1 MKLNSLAPNRLTE
14 NKSYHLFRTY
24 RLDILLIVI
33 LVIVAGVASFQAAQ
47 LINPAFIWDKQLNDA
62 WFHND
67 TTRVF
72 DDMAVYEVDHY
83 RTDLHPLFV
92 LLSMPI
98 VYALKATL
106 SIDSVT
112 SVRLVTASIAA
123 LWFGLL
129 FVALRIIGCRSFDAI
144 LFSIFAGTSAASI
157 FWFVM
162 PETYQLGSATMLMGL
177 LLAAVAQFRQ
187 VSSWWYVLVGVL
199 TLGITVTNWMVGIFA
214 TIVNHRWKKT
224 GVILLQTYIIVA
236 LLVVVQKL
244 LIFPKF
250 NSKFLILFLGAGREA
265 ESTGFLREDFG
276 GLLASAKSFIF
287 DTIVLPAINVSES
300 QFPIGSRMSVQLSH
314 PGSASVWGSIAVV
327 LWMALL
333 SLGIWALFS
342 LKVNRKF
349 RIVLGL
355 SLLGQLLLEL
365 VYGDERFVHAPHF
378 LPFLVIV
385 AALSTL
391 TKARVLAL
399 VLAGMLTLTAGV
411 NNILQFNQAVD
422 YSYGRG
428 VLCATESIKCNV
440 ENTTIPANL

>member
-1 MKLNSLAPNRLTE
+1 
-14 NKSYHLFRTY
+14 
-24 RLDILLIVI
+24 
-33 LVIVAGVASFQAAQ
+33 
-47 LINPAFIWDKQLNDA
+47 
-62 WFHND
+62 
-67 TTRVF
+67 
-72 DDMAVYEVDHY
+72 
-83 RTDLHPLFV
+83 
-92 LLSMPI
+92 MPI

-112 SVRLVTASIAA
+112 SVRLVTAGVAA
-123 LWFGLL
+123 LWFSLL
-129 FVALRIIGCRSFDAI
+129 FILLRIIGCRRFDAT

-162 PETYQLGSATMLMGL
+162 PETYQLGSATMLIGL

-199 TLGITVTNWMVGIFA
+199 TLGITVTNWMVGILA
-214 TIVNHRWKKT
+214 TIVNHRWKKAL
-224 GVILLQTYIIVA
+224 GILLQTYIIVA

-250 NSKFLILFLGAGREA
+250 NSKFLILFLGAGKEA
-265 ESTGFLREDFG
+265 KSTGLLREDFG
-276 GLLASAKSFIF
+276 GPLASAKSFIF
-287 DTIVLPAINVSES
+287 DTIILPAINLSKNE
-300 QFPIGSRMSVQLSH
+300 FAIGSRMTVQLSH
-314 PGSASVWGSIAVV
+314 PGSATVWGSIAVV
-327 LWMALL
+327 LWLALL

-342 LKVNRKF
+342 LKVNFKF

-391 TKARVLAL
+391 TKARIVAL
-399 VLAGMLTLTAGV
+399 VLAGILTLTAGF
-411 NNILQFNQAVD
+411 NNVLQFNKAVD

-428 VLCATESIKCNV
+428 VLCASTSVKCNV

>member
-1 MKLNSLAPNRLTE
+1 
-14 NKSYHLFRTY
+14 
-24 RLDILLIVI
+24 
-33 LVIVAGVASFQAAQ
+33 
-47 LINPAFIWDKQLNDA
+47 
-62 WFHND
+62 
-67 TTRVF
+67 
-72 DDMAVYEVDHY
+72 MAVYEVDHY

-92 LLSMPI
+92 ILSMPI

-112 SVRLVTASIAA
+112 SVRLVTAQIAA

-129 FVALRIIGCRSFDAI
+129 FVLLRIIGCRSFDAT

-224 GVILLQTYIIVA
+224 SVILLQTYIIVA

-250 NSKFLILFLGAGREA
+250 NSKFLILFLGAGKEA
-265 ESTGFLREDFG
+265 EATGLLREDFG
-276 GLLASAKSFIF
+276 GPLASAKSFIF

-314 PGSASVWGSIAVV
+314 PGSASIWGSIAVV
-327 LWMALL
+327 LWIALF

-355 SLLGQLLLEL
+355 SLLGQFLLEL

-385 AALSTL
+385 AALSSL

-399 VLAGMLTLTAGV
+399 VLAGILTLTAGI
-411 NNILQFNQAVD
+411 NNILQFNKAVD

-428 VLCATESIKCNV
+428 VLCATASVKCNV